1 MDVLIT
7 LTTAGADTGPF
18 NLYSNVDSY
27 TTAFETG
34 VAKSALVAGYLST
47 LVPASTTYVRVKS
60 TGRCTNYIDIFVTGS
75 ATTTT
80 TTTNVPPTTTTTT
93 TEVVTYYNVVL
104 CGTSTPS
111 VIRYNGPNNV
121 TLGVVVQSSNGSCY
135 TVSSVG
141 SGPETVGTLLTQFA
155 SCVLCQGAPP
165 PTTTTTT
172 TATPTTTTT
181 TTAGLYRVWNL
192 YRTEGATNPA
202 CSTTPAAQVIPYNSN
217 YTVGLVFKGSNGL
230 CYTIA
235 NDGYQV
241 SPANITLSEEFGTCT
256 ECTETAPTTTTTTA
270 APTTTTTTTVPLYH
284 VWNLYRSE
292 GAENPA
298 CSTTPASQVIA
309 YNSNYAPGVVL
320 KASNGFCYTIANDG
334 YQVTAPLINLDD
346 EFGNCTECTETSP
359 TTTTT
364 TTLPLSYTFN
374 ITGGWPTFGEACQ
387 EGTALAQI
395 YGYNILFLDNA
406 IFYNSPSLN
415 VPYVGGDLYYKN
427 TGTNEW
433 SRINNLGENSLEGNC

>member
-47 LVPASTTYVRVKS
+47 LVPTSTNYIRVKS

-80 TTTNVPPTTTTTT
+80 TTTSGGSPTTTTTT
-93 TEVVTYYNVVL
+93 TSGGG
-104 CGTSTPS
+104 GTTTTTTTSGGEPTTTTTTTAG
-111 VIRYNGPNNV
+111 GP
-121 TLGVVVQSSNGSCY
+121 TTTTTTTAG
-135 TVSSVG
+135 
-141 SGPETVGTLLTQFA
+141 
-155 SCVLCQGAPP
+155 

-181 TTAGLYRVWNL
+181 TTNPLYRVWNL
-192 YRTEGATNPA
+192 YRTEGA
-202 CSTTPAAQVIPYNSN
+202 
-217 YTVGLVFKGSNGL
+217 
-230 CYTIA
+230 
-235 NDGYQV
+235 
-241 SPANITLSEEFGTCT
+241 
-256 ECTETAPTTTTTTA
+256 
-270 APTTTTTTTVPLYH
+270 
-284 VWNLYRSE
+284 
-292 GAENPA
+292 ENPA
-298 CSTTPASQVIA
+298 CSTTPATQVIA
-309 YNSNYAPGVVL
+309 YNSNYAPGVVF

-374 ITGGWPTFGEACQ
+374 ITGGWPTSEEACQ

-395 YGYNILFLDNA
+395 YGYNASFLDNA
-406 IFYNSPSLN
+406 IFYNSPSLTT
-415 VPYVGGDLYYKN
+415 PYAGGDLYYKN
-427 TGTNEW
+427 TAINSW
-433 SRINNLGENSLEGNC
+433 SRISNAGENSLEGTC